1 MSIATARLFPQDK
14 GVPVNDGTESL
25 ATAFN
30 APKAMTCG
38 VLNRDGIF
46 YATLKMH
53 GEEIPLE
60 VALHGVR
67 SETEAQQAFNT
78 LIQLRLAD
86 CASTDCT
93 STASAS

>member
-1 MSIATARLFPQDK
+1 M
-14 GVPVNDGTESL
+14 NDSTESF

-30 APKAMTCG
+30 APKVTTCG

-46 YATLKMH
+46 YAALKVH
-53 GEEIPLE
+53 GEEKPLE

-78 LIQLRLAD
+78 LIQLRMAD
-86 CASTDCT
+86 CASITAT
-93 STASAS
+93 TASAS

>member
-1 MSIATARLFPQDK
+1 MSIAMALLFAQDK
-14 GVPVNDGTESL
+14 GVPVNDSTESL

-30 APKAMTCG
+30 APKARTCG

-53 GEEIPLE
+53 GEETPLE

-78 LIQLRLAD
+78 LIQLRIAN
-86 CASTDCT
+86 CP

>member
-1 MSIATARLFPQDK
+1 MSIARTRQFKQYK
-14 GVPVNDGTESL
+14 RVPVKDVTESL

-30 APKAMTCG
+30 PPAAKACG

-46 YATLKMH
+46 YATLKMQ
-53 GEEIPLE
+53 GEEAPLE

-67 SETEAQQAFNT
+67 SETEAQQAFQT

-86 CASTDCT
+86 CPSAAS
-93 STASAS
+93 

>member
-1 MSIATARLFPQDK
+1 MSIATARLFAQDK

-30 APKAMTCG
+30 APKATTCG

-46 YATLKMH
+46 YATLKVH
-53 GEEIPLE
+53 GEETPLE

-78 LIQLRLAD
+78 LIQLGMAA
-86 CASTDCT
+86 CTT

>member
-1 MSIATARLFPQDK
+1 MSIATARLFAQDK

-30 APKAMTCG
+30 APKARTCG
-38 VLNRDGIF
+38 VLNRNGIF

-53 GEEIPLE
+53 GEDIPLE

-67 SETEAQQAFNT
+67 SETEAQQAFNA
-78 LIQLRLAD
+78 LIQLRMA
-86 CASTDCT
+86 DCT
-93 STASAS
+93 STTASAS